1 MGFLIFAYRKLFLKR
16 KINDL
21 NFQAMMLSEKK
32 QRITDQIGQTQQ
44 AMSSAK
50 NMINIFTSSSI
61 AYKQTEDMSKYYEY
75 VQDPKNSNIKT
86 LKPKEGVNV
95 SDIAYSSQ
103 IANAGIMAASNACN
117 SIFDAV
123 STAQLNILNAED
135 SQISL
140 QLANID
146 SQTKQLMPEL
156 ESVEKAEDQAAKSEA
171 PKFGLS

>member
-21 NFQAMMLSEKK
+21 NYQAMVLSQKK
-32 QRITDQIGQTQQ
+32 QNITDKIGQVQQ
-44 AMSSAK
+44 AISSAK
-50 NMINIFTSSSI
+50 
-61 AYKQTEDMSKYYEY
+61 
-75 VQDPKNSNIKT
+75 T
-86 LKPKEGVNV
+86 LTASVA
-95 SDIAYSSQ
+95 SYTT
-103 IANAGIMAASNACN
+103 NALTN
-117 SIFDAV
+117 SIFKEFYNEDRTPK
-123 STAQLNILNAED
+123 STEAAMQAQMKLSAGQQAIATAGNLTNSLFEASDQAQLAYLNSID

-140 QLANID
+140 QIANID